1 MSIHARTP
9 PQDEEKFTGLKA
21 LLERAGLSVD
31 EVVGLFEVSRVSI
44 YAWMKD
50 HGPQQPLIRSR
61 ALRVIALLEK
71 VVASGD
77 LPLVEVEKKDR
88 PQVLKA
94 VFKKH
99 LMQPP
104 KPAPR
109 AED

>member
-1 MSIHARTP
+1 MSETIRTP
-9 PQDEEKFTGLKA
+9 PPGEEKFTGLKA

-31 EVVGLFEVSRVSI
+31 EVAPFFEVSRVSI
-44 YAWMKD
+44 YNWMAD

-71 VVASGD
+71 IVASGD
-77 LPLVEVEKKDR
+77 LPMIEVPKADR

-94 VFKKH
+94 IFKKH
-99 LMQPP
+99 VAVPA
-104 KPAPR
+104 KPAAR